1 MSWSFAIARTA
12 AAALVLATLLPAQ
25 KAPKLGKPQRHGI
38 GIVYALPKDWK
49 VESGAEAVLF
59 LPPGITIDPDREDNP
74 EVILAELPEGLNGP
88 EDPAIPDALKG
99 RYAAE
104 GAEPL
109 REPLKEVFSTPGKPG
124 AIYTLDFRKGSK
136 NLRVR
141 VFYVQ
146 AKGKLV
152 SLTVSGE
159 TSRLTAREPALRAS
173 AASLDYAP

>member
-1 MSWSFAIARTA
+1 MSWSFAIARA
-12 AAALVLATLLPAQ
+12 AIAVMAFAMLLPAQ

-38 GIVYALPKDWK
+38 GLVYAVPKDWK

-59 LPPGITIDPDREDNP
+59 LPPGITIDPEREDNP
-74 EVILAELPEGLNGP
+74 EVILAEIPEGLSGP
-88 EDPAIPDALKG
+88 EDPAIPDALKS

-109 REPLKEVFSTPGKPG
+109 REPLKEIFSTPGKPG

-136 NLRVR
+136 NVRVR

-146 AKGKLV
+146 SKGKLL
-152 SLTVSGE
+152 SLTATGE
-159 TSRLTAREPALRAS
+159 TARLTSRESALRAI
-173 AASLDYAP
+173 AASLDFAP